1 MGAMQGLLPASDLG
15 VSLFTH
21 HHPGDIT
28 MSSANYAT
36 IRTAILNKQQVV
48 ATYQGHV
55 REMCPHVIGTKGGRE
70 QALFYQFGGTSSS
83 GSIIPKSPKNW
94 RCIPIDGLSNI
105 TVRSGTWHSGG
116 NHSQAQTCV
125 DDIDVEF
132 S

>member
-1 MGAMQGLLPASDLG
+1 
-15 VSLFTH
+15 
-21 HHPGDIT
+21 

-48 ATYQGHV
+48 AIYQGHV

-83 GSIIPKSPKNW
+83 GPIIPNSPKNW
-94 RCIPIDGLSNI
+94 RCIPVDGLSNI
-105 TVRSGTWHSGG
+105 TARPGAWHSED

-125 DDIDVEF
+125 DDIDVEV